1 MPDDMQPQA
10 PVGAVPPQV
19 PSQAPPSPPVEI
31 IKTSPNPNAL
41 ADDAIDRRDTRALT
55 QIAKDNIGTP
65 ASDLAMR
72 MVNGINEKQKRFDE
86 LVKPIDKAGGAN
98 TPNGRV
104 QIAQTFQTVADNPQW
119 GTALLK
125 YVMGDKAGAVK
136 QVTGGDIKTL
146 ITYDNGG
153 NQIEEKVNELGE
165 PVSYTDRKTGL
176 PVSKD
181 EYAQRVGGISQWA
194 NTLKGLTETATRAES
209 TKFFVKE
216 ENQSNNFNQ
225 LTQAHK
231 PLLQEMYNTLTITKT
246 DVPKDI
252 YNKAIASISQSMGQA
267 NSKSN
272 NKASLGQLNDAFTNG
287 ESVKVDNRLA
297 TALGAPRL
305 ANMKLE
311 VKGDRLVSEDKS
323 FSLSKNQLKQLTESD
338 TVGSEATKNASST
351 MASILEAERLGQIS
365 SINAA
370 KLRRTIEL
378 SQQIGRELDQ
388 AVTEFGKPSIISLP
402 TSATF
407 VDKQAQVLAQ
417 VLQGMQNADQMAE
430 YIKFRNHAVEGHKA
444 TNTVPLP
451 GEIGSAYSRQELPQE
466 IRRFYGDEITKVMG
480 NEYTA
485 RKELNAS
492 VEVRFPNAVQQPP
505 KAIAPPSKEPAKKTS
520 PSLADLI
527 KQAGG
532 K

>member
-10 PVGAVPPQV
+10 PVGAVPPQMPPQGN
-19 PSQAPPSPPVEI
+19 PSAPIDIV
-31 IKTSPNPNAL
+31 KTSPNPNAL
-41 ADDAIDRRDTRALT
+41 ADDAIERRDTGALT

-65 ASDLAMR
+65 ASELAMR

-86 LVKPIDKAGGAN
+86 LVKPIDKAGGYG
-98 TPNGRV
+98 TPEGNIK
-104 QIAQTFQTVADNPQW
+104 IAQTFQTVADNPQW

-146 ITYDNGG
+146 ISYDNGG
-153 NQIEEKVNELGE
+153 NQIEERVNELGE
-165 PVSYTDRKTGL
+165 PLSYTDRKTGQ
-176 PVSKD
+176 PISKD
-181 EYAQRVGGISQWA
+181 EYAKRVGGISQWA
-194 NTLKGLTETATRAES
+194 NTLRGKTETETRAES

-216 ENQSNNFNQ
+216 EARDNNWYQ
-225 LTQAHK
+225 LTQAQK
-231 PLLQEMYNTLTITKT
+231 PSLQEIYNNLNSTKS
-246 DVPKDI
+246 DVPKDV

-272 NKASLGQLNDAFTNG
+272 SKASLNQLNDSFNSG
-287 ESVKVDNRLA
+287 EGVKVDNKIA
-297 TALGAPRL
+297 AALNIPKLIGMR
-305 ANMKLE
+305 LE
-311 VKGDRLVSEDKS
+311 VKGDRLVSEDKT
-323 FSLSKNQLKQLTESD
+323 FSISKSELRQKQESD
-338 TVGSEATKNASST
+338 TIGSEATKNAAST
-351 MASILEAERLGQIS
+351 MASILEAERLGL
-365 SINAA
+365 INTVAGA
-370 KLRRTIEL
+370 KLRRSIEL
-378 SQQIGRELDQ
+378 SQQIGKELDE
-388 AVTEFGKPSIISLP
+388 ATREFGKPSIISLP

-417 VLQGMQNADQMAE
+417 TLQGMQNADQMAE
-430 YIKFRNHAVEGHKA
+430 YIKFRNHAIEGHKA

-451 GEIGSAYSRQELPQE
+451 GEIGSAYSRQELPKE

-485 RKELNAS
+485 RKELS
-492 VEVRFPNAVQQPP
+492 PSLEVRFPNAEQKPT

>member
-10 PVGAVPPQV
+10 PMGAVPPQM
-19 PSQAPPSPPVEI
+19 PPQAPPSPPVEI
-31 IKTSPNPNAL
+31 VKTSPNPNAL

-72 MVNGINEKQKRFDE
+72 MANSINEKQAKFND

-98 TPNGRV
+98 TPDGRV

-146 ITYDNGG
+146 ITYDNNG
-153 NQIEEKVNELGE
+153 NQIEERVNELGE

-176 PVSKD
+176 PMTKD
-181 EYAQRVGGISQWA
+181 EYAQRVGGISQWG
-194 NTLKGLTETATRAES
+194 NTLRGETEKATRAES
-209 TKFFVKE
+209 TKLFVQE
-216 ENQSNNFNQ
+216 EKQANSWYQ
-225 LTQAHK
+225 LTQSHK
-231 PLLQEMYNTLTITKT
+231 PLLQENYDTLNKHKT
-246 DVPKDI
+246 DLPKEL
-252 YNKAIASISQSMGQA
+252 YNKIVGSVSQSMGQA

-287 ESVKVDNRLA
+287 ESVKVDNRIA

-351 MASILEAERLGQIS
+351 MASIAEAERLGLVNS
-365 SINAA
+365 VVGA
-370 KLRRTIEL
+370 KLRRVVEN
-378 SQQIGRELDQ
+378 SQQMGRELDE
-388 AVTEFGKPSIISLP
+388 ATREFGKPPVISLP
-402 TSATF
+402 TSGSF
-407 VDKQAQVLAQ
+407 VDKQAQTLAQ
-417 VLQGMQNADQMAE
+417 TLQAMQNADQMAE
-430 YIKFRNHAVEGHKA
+430 YIKFRNHAVEGHKT

-451 GEIGSAYSRQELPQE
+451 GEIGSAYSRQELPKE
-466 IRRFYGDEITKVMG
+466 IRRFYGDEITKVMRD
-480 NEYTA
+480 EYTA
-485 RKELNAS
+485 RKESTPSLD
-492 VEVRFPNAVQQPP
+492 VRFPEAESKPTKAV
-505 KAIAPPSKEPAKKTS
+505 APPVKKER
-520 PSLADLI
+520 PSLADLK
-527 KQAGG
+527 KQFGG
-532 K
+532 

>member
-10 PVGAVPPQV
+10 PVGAVPPQM
-19 PSQAPPSPPVEI
+19 PPQAPPSPPVEI

-72 MVNGINEKQKRFDE
+72 MVNGINEKQTRFNE

-136 QVTGGDIKTL
+136 QVTGGDIKTM

-153 NQIEEKVNELGE
+153 NQIEERVNELGE

-194 NTLKGLTETATRAES
+194 NTLKGLTETATRAEG
-209 TKFFVKE
+209 TKFLVKE
-216 ENQSNNFNQ
+216 ENQANNFYQ
-225 LTQAHK
+225 LTQAQK
-231 PLLQEMYNTLTITKT
+231 PSLQEMYNTLTTTKT

-252 YNKAIASISQSMGQA
+252 YNKTIAAISQSMGQA
-267 NSKSN
+267 NSNSN
-272 NKASLGQLNDAFTNG
+272 SRASLGQLTDGFNRG
-287 ESVKVDNRLA
+287 ESVKVDDKIAA
-297 TALGAPRL
+297 TLNIPNLIGTEL
-305 ANMKLE
+305 TF
-311 VKGDRLVSEDKS
+311 KGDRLVSKDNS
-323 FSLSKNQLKQLTESD
+323 FSITGAELKQRQQSD
-338 TVGSEATKNASST
+338 TIGSEATKNANST
-351 MASILEAERLGQIS
+351 AASILEAERLGLIS
-365 SINAA
+365 SVNGA

-378 SQQIGRELDQ
+378 SQQIGKELD
-388 AVTEFGKPSIISLP
+388 AATREFGKPSIISLP

-444 TNTVPLP
+444 TNTVPMP
-451 GEIGSAYSRQELPQE
+451 GEIGSAYSRQELPKE

-485 RKELNAS
+485 RKALS
-492 VEVRFPNAVQQPP
+492 PSLEVRFPNAEQQPP

>member
-10 PVGAVPPQV
+10 PTGAVPPQM
-19 PSQAPPSPPVEI
+19 PPQAPPSPPVEI

-41 ADDAIDRRDTRALT
+41 ADDAIERRDTGALT

-136 QVTGGDIKTL
+136 QVTGGDIKTM

-153 NQIEEKVNELGE
+153 NQIEERVNELGE

-194 NTLKGLTETATRAES
+194 NTLKGLTETATRAEG
-209 TKFFVKE
+209 TKFLVKE
-216 ENQSNNFNQ
+216 ENQANNFYQ
-225 LTQAHK
+225 LTQAQK
-231 PLLQEMYNTLTITKT
+231 PSLQEIYNNLNILKT
-246 DVPKDI
+246 DVPKGFYD
-252 YNKAIASISQSMGQA
+252 KAIATISQSMGQA
-267 NSKSN
+267 SSKSNSKS
-272 NKASLGQLNDAFTNG
+272 SLGQLNDAFTSG
-287 ESVKVDNRLA
+287 ESVRVDNKIA
-297 TALGAPRL
+297 AALNLP
-305 ANMKLE
+305 KLLNTTLR
-311 VKGDRLVSEDKS
+311 VQGDRLVSDEKKFSITKS
-323 FSLSKNQLKQLTESD
+323 ELKQLQESD
-338 TVGSEATKNASST
+338 TIGSEATKNANST
-351 MASILEAERLGQIS
+351 LSSILEAERLGLVD
-365 SINAA
+365 SIAGA

-378 SQQIGRELDQ
+378 SQQIGKELD
-388 AVTEFGKPSIISLP
+388 AATTEFGKPSIISLP

-417 VLQGMQNADQMAE
+417 VLQGMQNAEQMDQ
-430 YIKFRNHAVEGHKA
+430 YIKFRNYSLEGHKA
-444 TNTVPLP
+444 TNTVPMP
-451 GEIGSAYSRQELPQE
+451 GEIGSAYSRQELPKE
-466 IRRFYGDEITKVMG
+466 IRRFFGDEITKVMS
-480 NEYTA
+480 NEYAA
-485 RKELNAS
+485 RKALNAS
-492 VEVRFPNAVQQPP
+492 VEVRFPNAEQQPP

>member
-10 PVGAVPPQV
+10 PVGAVPPQMPPQGN
-19 PSQAPPSPPVEI
+19 PSAPIDIV
-31 IKTSPNPNAL
+31 KTSPNPNAL
-41 ADDAIDRRDTRALT
+41 ADDAIERRDTGALT

-65 ASDLAMR
+65 ASELAMR
-72 MVNGINEKQKRFDE
+72 MVNGINEKQTKFNE
-86 LVKPIDKAGGAN
+86 LVKPIDKAGGYG
-98 TPNGRV
+98 TPEGNIK
-104 QIAQTFQTVADNPQW
+104 IAQTFQTVADNPQW

-176 PVSKD
+176 PMSKD
-181 EYAQRVGGISQWA
+181 EYAQRVGGISQWG
-194 NTLKGLTETATRAES
+194 NTLRGETEKATRAES

-216 ENQSNNFNQ
+216 EQQANNWQQ

-231 PLLQEMYNTLTITKT
+231 PLLQENYNTLNTYKT
-246 DVPKDI
+246 DLPKEL
-252 YNKAIASISQSMGQA
+252 YNKILGSVSQSMGQA

-272 NKASLGQLNDAFTNG
+272 SKASLNQLNDGLASG
-287 ESVKVDNRLA
+287 ESVKVDNKMA
-297 TALGAPRL
+297 TALGVPRL
-305 ANMKLE
+305 AGMKLE

-323 FSLSKNQLKQLTESD
+323 FSISKNQLKQLQESD

-351 MASILEAERLGQIS
+351 MASISEAERLGLIS
-365 SINAA
+365 SVAGG
-370 KLRRTIEL
+370 KLRRVVEN
-378 SQQIGRELDQ
+378 SQQMGKELDE
-388 AVTEFGKPSIISLP
+388 ATREFGKPSIISLP
-402 TSATF
+402 TSASF
-407 VDKQAQVLAQ
+407 VDKQAQTLAQ
-417 VLQGMQNADQMAE
+417 TLQGLQNADQMNE
-430 YIKFRNHAVEGHKA
+430 YIKFRNRAVDGHKA

-451 GEIGSAYSRQELPQE
+451 GEIGSAYSRQELPKE

-480 NEYTA
+480 NENTA

-492 VEVRFPNAVQQPP
+492 IEVRFPNAEQKPL
-505 KAIAPPSKEPAKKTS
+505 KAIAPPAKQEVKKER
-520 PSLADLI
+520 PSLADLR

-532 K
+532 

>member
-10 PVGAVPPQV
+10 PMGAVPPQMPPQGN
-19 PSQAPPSPPVEI
+19 PSAPIDIV
-31 IKTSPNPNAL
+31 KTSPNPNAL
-41 ADDAIDRRDTRALT
+41 ADDAIERRDTGALT

-72 MVNGINEKQKRFDE
+72 MAKGINEKQTRFNE
-86 LVKPIDKAGGAN
+86 LVKPIDKAGGFG
-98 TPNGRV
+98 TPEGNIK
-104 QIAQTFQTVADNPQW
+104 IAQTFQTVADNPQW

-176 PVSKD
+176 PISKD

-194 NTLKGLTETATRAES
+194 NTLKGETEKATRAES
-209 TKFFVKE
+209 TKFLVKE
-216 ENQSNNFNQ
+216 EAQANNWYQ

-231 PLLQEMYNTLTITKT
+231 PLLQETYNTLNTYKT
-246 DVPKDI
+246 DLPKEL
-252 YNKAIASISQSMGQA
+252 YNKILASVSQSMGQA

-338 TVGSEATKNASST
+338 TVGSEATKNATST
-351 MASILEAERLGQIS
+351 MASIAEAERLGLIS
-365 SINAA
+365 SVAGG
-370 KLRRTIEL
+370 KLRRVVENG
-378 SQQIGRELDQ
+378 QQMGRELDE
-388 AVTEFGKPSIISLP
+388 ATREFGKPSIISLP
-402 TSATF
+402 TSASF
-407 VDKQAQVLAQ
+407 IDKQAQTLAQ
-417 VLQGMQNADQMAE
+417 TLQGLQNADQMSE
-430 YIKFRNHAVEGHKA
+430 YVKFRNRAVDGHKA

-451 GEIGSAYSRQELPQE
+451 GEIGSAYSRQELPKE

-480 NEYTA
+480 DENTA

-492 VEVRFPNAVQQPP
+492 VEVRFPNAVQQSP
-505 KAIAPPSKEPAKKTS
+505 KAIAPPAKQEVKKER
-520 PSLADLI
+520 PSLADLR

-532 K
+532 